1 MLKDSY
7 SLVRNQTILLLFSAS
22 IFLSFTT
29 ISFIEFRFLYLFTI
43 FFLIY
48 DYFFKKKLSISSL
61 VITILITV
69 FLFSYSY
76 FFYFINFNDLQFLDF
91 INDQYTVDPE
101 TQSNRRGSFTIKTN
115 IIKLAI
121 ESFIVGL
128 SIIIIFFYKNL
139 LVTNLIKII
148 DYFVISFICILFIYN
163 YNNSGITFDLLFKC
177 DLGFFYYTG
186 YLFSETSHFSIVATP
201 VILSFVFNIKYYLKK
216 KIIFLFYILFLIFTY
231 GNFTL
236 TFYLSIMSGIFII
249 FITNNNIEKPSKYI
263 FCILLIISNIFFFKE
278 NIFSGYSKINKK
290 ISMKNCSSRAILHDV
305 DNYII
310 PAYLQSAKVKKQR
323 SYLEIGMPQRGL
335 YQGFVVNGSRKI
347 NETFSKNIS
356 NISVGVF
363 IYSYYVAKES
373 ILQNPLG
380 VGFKNYINFRNIIDQ
395 SLDIDWEKTNIEVEL
410 NHVPAGKIKFK
421 EKYMP
426 TIPGVILT
434 FNQHSGGT
442 NFSKLIVEFGLFALL
457 ALLLIC
463 ISCFSN
469 RFNQQVKVTLIPL
482 IFIQIFIRGTGY
494 YNSGFLICLIII
506 LLLILS
512 PISKKIN
519 HENNDL
525 K

>member
-91 INDQYTVDPE
+91 INDQYTVDPK

-177 DLGFFYYTG
+177 DLGFFYYTR

-278 NIFSGYSKINKK
+278 NIFSGYSKNIEILHQYKK
-290 ISMKNCSSRAILHDV
+290 ISMKNCISRAILHDEE
-305 DNYII
+305 NY
-310 PAYLQSAKVKKQR
+310 VKPLRGGR
-323 SYLEIGMPQRGL
+323 SDGF
-335 YQGFVVNGSRKI
+335 YQGSIINGSRKI